1 MINPDLHLHTY
12 YSDGKESPA
21 VVVAR
26 AKAMGI
32 DVMAITD
39 HDGMGGV
46 EEAVEEGRR
55 LGVRVVRGVE
65 FSAEYAEDIPG
76 FEGCTHYMH
85 ILGYGM
91 DPSNPELDKALA

>member
-32 DVMAITD
+32 DVIC
-39 HDGMGGV
+39 HRHRRVDGP
-46 EEAVEEGRR
+46 
-55 LGVRVVRGVE
+55 L
-65 FSAEYAEDIPG
+65 
-76 FEGCTHYMH
+76 
-85 ILGYGM
+85 
-91 DPSNPELDKALA
+91 

>member
-46 EEAVEEGRR
+46 EEA
-55 LGVRVVRGVE
+55 
-65 FSAEYAEDIPG
+65 YAEMMKRVG
-76 FEGCTHYMH
+76 
-85 ILGYGM
+85 
-91 DPSNPELDKALA
+91 LDK